1 MNIFEVTNAQDKL
14 DLLRLIMDNTWTAIR
29 QEAEAEAKKKVVSK
43 IPKPKAIR
51 IQAPKLQA
59 VAKPNPNPA
68 NKPLTQ
74 AKPTQA
80 KPLQASPIKPIN
92 TQLTPTEREELAKRT
107 ATQIGVTAQ

>member
-51 IQAPKLQA
+51 IPAPKLQA
-59 VAKPNPNPA
+59 VAKPNPNPV

-74 AKPTQA
+74 AKPIQA
-80 KPLQASPIKPIN
+80 KPIQASPIKPAN
-92 TQLTPTEREELAKRT
+92 SQLTPTEREELAKRT
-107 ATQIGVTAQ
+107 AAQIGVTAQ

>member
-14 DLLRLIMDNTWTAIR
+14 DLLRLIMDNTWTAMR
-29 QEAEAEAKKKVVSK
+29 QEAEAEAKRNAVKK

-51 IQAPKLQA
+51 IPAPKLQA

-74 AKPTQA
+74 AKPIQA
-80 KPLQASPIKPIN
+80 KPIQASPIKPAN
-92 TQLTPTEREELAKRT
+92 SQLTPTEREELAKST
-107 ATQIGVTAQ
+107 PAQIGVTAQ